1 MHIVTKTISGKP
13 YLYLAWHEQLGDK
26 RAKRYQYLGKSPRA
40 AVKKLSTLDIADK
53 DRLIN
58 SLDGDVWETPVS
70 FLGLVGAVMGGI
82 DLDPATKPSNPT
94 GADRFYTKDDDGLTQ
109 PWAGRVY
116 LNPPYSK
123 PAPFLLRLIESY
135 RAGLVT
141 EAIALCKQGVLS
153 NKGTCKPIAETAAAV
168 CLWQGRLNFTHSRAK
183 DRGNSANFDVTAI
196 YWGSQAD
203 RFREVFS
210 PHGAV
215 R

>member
-13 YLYLAWHEQLGDK
+13 YLYLSWNERLENK
-26 RAKRYQYLGKSPRA
+26 RVKRYQYLGKSPRA
-40 AVKKLSTLDIADK
+40 AVKKLASLDIPDK
-53 DRLIN
+53 DKLID
-58 SLDGDVWETPVS
+58 SLDGDLWETPAS
-70 FLGLVGAVMGGI
+70 FLGLVRAVMGGI

-94 GADRFYTKDDDGLTQ
+94 GATWFYTKDDDGLTQ
-109 PWAGRVY
+109 HWDGRVY

-135 RAGLVT
+135 QSGRVT

-168 CLWQGRLNFTHSRAK
+168 CLWQGRLNFTHSRTK
-183 DRGNSANFDVTAI
+183 DNGNSANFDVTAI
-196 YWGSQAD
+196 YWGNQVD

-210 PHGAV
+210 SYGSV